1 MREVLFLLRS
11 LFTSRLTRWWVLLAS
26 LAAGCTAL
34 PLLSAPGYE
43 LSAVLTLLLGLPGL
57 GLCVAASRALPR
69 STAAAFALALWL
81 TLATLPALAFAA
93 WRAAPCDP
101 FFNWAFAPV
110 LLLPT
115 ALLSAALG
123 GFLGRHTRRWWTSTL
138 AVLGAILVSALS
150 TCWPIV
156 FGPQVFAFNH
166 LGGYLPGP
174 LYDEELSVTP
184 ALLWFRLGTVLLAL
198 AFASRRWSLT
208 VVFLLVEL
216 NGTRLGFRMNDD
228 ALAAVLGG
236 RRETPQF
243 ILFYPRGFERAEVDR
258 IVGDLSFRVH
268 QNTEFFGGTP
278 AQVRVWWYPSAEE
291 KQRLVGAAHTQ
302 FAKPWRHEIHVNA
315 LGFPHPVIKHELV
328 HAMAAPWGG
337 TPFGVPL
344 SVGVVE
350 GLAVA
355 ADNPFDEL
363 TLHEWAAAM
372 KKKALL
378 PDVAALMSAQGF
390 YGAPPSRAYATAG
403 SFLRYLAETRGKD
416 RLRDLYRDA
425 DFQRAYGEPLEKLAA
440 DYVTFLDAVPLE
452 PNAVAL
458 VFARFHRGSLFD
470 RPCAREVNALAER
483 ARELLGT
490 NSAEAQTLIAR
501 CRALQPDEPAHVLM
515 HANALRRGGDL
526 AAAAAVLDSELS
538 RLEKEPSPWAD
549 AALARVDLAV
559 EQHDLPRA
567 RELLTKLL
575 AADAAPAID
584 RTAHVRLEG
593 LELPAINRYFRK
605 PDDAAVLLAL
615 AQAGDAL
622 PVHYLL
628 GRRLQQLGDAKAALP
643 HLQLVLNQSPPR
655 SLERE
660 TRRLAI
666 EAAYATGNC
675 ALLNALAQG
684 APRYRDWVDRC
695 AFAFP

>member
-1 MREVLFLLRS
+1 MREVLFLVRS
-11 LFTSRLTRWWVLLAS
+11 LFASPLSRWWVLLAS
-26 LAAGCTAL
+26 VALVCTFL

-57 GLCVAASRALPR
+57 GLAVAASRRVPGGVVPTL
-69 STAAAFALALWL
+69 ALATWL
-81 TLATLPALAFAA
+81 LLAVLPALVLATF
-93 WRAAPCDP
+93 RATPCDP

-110 LLLPT
+110 LLAPT

-123 GFLGRHTRRWWTSTL
+123 SFIGGHTRRWWASTL
-138 AVLGAILVSALS
+138 AVVGAILVSAAS

-174 LYDEELSVTP
+174 LYDEDLTVTP

-198 AFASRRWSLT
+198 AFASRRWLF
-208 VVFLLVEL
+208 VALFLFIEL
-216 NGTRLGFRMNDD
+216 NGTPLGFRMNDD
-228 ALAAVLGG
+228 ALAAELGG
-236 RRETPQF
+236 RVETPEF
-243 ILFYPRGFERAEVDR
+243 ILFYPRSYERAEVDR
-258 IVGDLSFRVH
+258 IVGDVKFRIH
-268 QNTEFFGGTP
+268 QNTEFFGGQP
-278 AQVRVWWYPSAEE
+278 AQVRVWWYPNPRE

-302 FAKPWRHEIHVNA
+302 FAKPWRHEVHVNA

-378 PDVAALMSAQGF
+378 PDVASLMSAQGF

-425 DFQRAYGEPLEKLAA
+425 DFQRAYGEPLSKLAA
-440 DYVTFLDAVPLE
+440 DYVTFLDTVPLE
-452 PNAVAL
+452 PNAVTLA
-458 VFARFHRGSLFD
+458 FARFHRGSLFD
-470 RPCAREVNALAER
+470 RPCAREVNALADR

-490 NSAEAQTLIAR
+490 NLTEAERLIAR
-501 CRALQPDEPAHVLM
+501 CRALQPDEPSHVLSQV
-515 HANALRRGGDL
+515 NALRRGGDDAE
-526 AAAAAVLDSELS
+526 AAALLDAELT

-559 EQHDLPRA
+559 EQNDLPRA
-567 RELLTKLL
+567 RDLLNELI
-575 AADAAPAID
+575 ASDAAPGVD
-584 RTAHVRLEG
+584 RTAHIRLEG
-593 LELPAINRYFRK
+593 LETSAINRYFRK
-605 PDDAAVLLAL
+605 PDDASVLLAL
-615 AQAGDAL
+615 AQAGDSL

-628 GRRLQQLGDAKAALP
+628 GRRLQQLGDSKAALP
-643 HLQLVLNQSPPR
+643 HLQLVLNQNPPR

-675 ALLNALAQG
+675 ALLNALAQSS
-684 APRYRDWVDRC
+684 PRFRDWAERC